1 MDVYVARQPI
11 FDIQKKIYAY
21 ELLFRDGTANFIS
34 NIDGDTATEKVL
46 ANSYFTIGMDA
57 ILDGKKAFVNFTQN
71 LLVKKIPLLLPKAQT
86 VVEILENVEPDPEV
100 IEACRQIAQ
109 KGYLIALDDFEYS
122 EKLNPLIRLANIIK
136 FDFFLT
142 PAKQI
147 KSYLRYLPA
156 SGLTLL
162 AEKIE
167 TNQEFDFA
175 KSMGFT
181 LFQGYFFQKP
191 EIIQGREIEGS
202 QLTLLQIMAESSK
215 PKFELDKLEALIS
228 QDISLSYKL
237 LQYINSAFFAKANKI
252 ASIRQGLVYLGENEI
267 RRFIALAAMS
277 KMASDKPDEI
287 IRLSCIRGKF
297 CELLGC
303 ETSHKVDPSELFMLG
318 MFSLLDAI
326 MVQPMDQIMNRLP
339 LSKDLGDA
347 LVHANGPLIGYLNLV
362 KEYEKGNWSGANDYA
377 QKLGIKENVLPNLYL
392 NSCKW
397 CHLVYHSSNH
407 SY

>member
-11 FDIQKKIYAY
+11 FDTQKRIYAY

-57 ILDGKKAFVNFTQN
+57 LLDGKKAFVNFTQN

-136 FDFFLT
+136 FVRIL
-142 PAKQI
+142 
-147 KSYLRYLPA
+147 
-156 SGLTLL
+156 
-162 AEKIE
+162 
-167 TNQEFDFA
+167 
-175 KSMGFT
+175 GFN
-181 LFQGYFFQKP
+181 LFQVSFFQKP

-202 QLTLLQIMAESSK
+202 QLTLLQIMAESGK
-215 PKFELDKLEALIS
+215 PKLELDKLEALIS

-237 LQYINSAFFAKANKI
+237 LQYINSAFFTKANKI

-277 KMASDKPDEI
+277 KMASNKPAEI

-326 MVQPMDQIMNRLP
+326 IDQPMNQIMNRLP
-339 LSKDLGDA
+339 LSKDLGNA

-407 SY
+407 SC